1 MADMIVT
8 DCNRKKLS
16 LDITAPEEAL
26 IEFRKLLFSNGLSVQ
41 EFLAFLFILSQRR
54 ERNLIDLIDMAKQE
68 KYKNNNYDFS
78 VVHPS
83 TINGLYNLLEQKSPI
98 KNQK

>member
-1 MADMIVT
+1 MIVT

-16 LDITAPEEAL
+16 LDIAVPEEAL

-41 EFLAFLFILSQRR
+41 EFLGFLFILSQKR
-54 ERNLIDLIDMAKQE
+54 ESNLLNLIEMAKQE
-68 KYKNNNYDFS
+68 KYKNNNCKHSYS
-78 VVHPS
+78 RPLS
-83 TINGLYNLLEQKSPI
+83 TNGLYSLLEQRSPI